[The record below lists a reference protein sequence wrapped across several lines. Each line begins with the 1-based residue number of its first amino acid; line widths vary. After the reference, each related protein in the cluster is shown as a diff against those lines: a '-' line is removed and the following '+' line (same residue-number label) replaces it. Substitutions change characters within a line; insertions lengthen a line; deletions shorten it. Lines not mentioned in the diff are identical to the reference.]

1 MRVQLRRADEI
12 PNKDFILRYSVAT
25 DTIQDGFIAHTGEKG
40 GFFTLFLM
48 PPAQPGPSQ
57 IAPREVIF
65 VVDQSGS
72 QSGFPIDKSKELTLQ
87 LIKTLHPA
95 DTFNV
100 LGFSNSVNP
109 LWKQARL
116 NTPENIAAATK
127 FVSAL
132 QANGGTQLRDA
143 AVAALS
149 APDDPSRLRLVVFNT
164 DGFVGDEAA
173 ILKSIH
179 EHCNRSRMFTFGIG
193 NSVNRYLLE
202 EMAIAGRGDVEI
214 VTLAEKADEAVS
226 KFIARSENPVL
237 TDVSVNIEGVEIET
251 MLPGALPDVFSERPV
266 VVMGRYSTPGTKSV
280 TISGKL
286 GGRPWSRNIEIDFPA
301 QASAPALE
309 SMWARRKVDEL
320 TRKTFLANIL
330 PEGDRATKEEVID
343 LALEFGIMTEYT
355 SFVAVEK
362 RIVNVGGKQR
372 TVAVPIEMAD
382 GVSYEGIFG
391 RRGETAAFY
400 RGGAPAPASKAMSGG
415 AGGFGG
421 GAGGSIQY
429 EAVDNSIIVRADDS
443 AMTPEQRRRH
453 RYETKVSKELRE
465 AKGTVEVQMY
475 FTKLSQPVI
484 DKLVKLGL
492 KVEFS
497 DNGLKVAMG
506 TCDQKALLELAQIE
520 EVDKIV
526 KLK

>member
-1 MRVQLRRADEI
+1 
-12 PNKDFILRYSVAT
+12 
-25 DTIQDGFIAHTGEKG
+25 
-40 GFFTLFLM
+40 
-48 PPAQPGPSQ
+48 
-57 IAPREVIF
+57 
-65 VVDQSGS
+65 
-72 QSGFPIDKSKELTLQ
+72 
-87 LIKTLHPA
+87 
-95 DTFNV
+95 
-100 LGFSNSVNP
+100 
-109 LWKQARL
+109 
-116 NTPENIAAATK
+116 
-127 FVSAL
+127 
-132 QANGGTQLRDA
+132 
-143 AVAALS
+143 
-149 APDDPSRLRLVVFNT
+149 
-164 DGFVGDEAA
+164 
-173 ILKSIH
+173 
-179 EHCNRSRMFTFGIG
+179 MFTFGIG

-251 MLPGALPDVFSERPV
+251 VLPGALPDVFSERPV

-320 TRKTFLANIL
+320 TRKTFLADIL

-362 RIVNVGGKQR
+362 RVVNVGGKQR

-391 RRGETAAFY
+391 PEEMSVRGRFASAM
-400 RGGAPAPASKAMSGG
+400 PASASKAM
-415 AGGFGG
+415 GG
-421 GAGGSIQY
+421 GAGGY
-429 EAVDNSIIVRADDS
+429 GGGGLAFEAADAGNYVIDDS
-443 AMTPEQRRRH
+443 KMSAEERRTY
-453 RYETKVSKELRE
+453 RYESKVAKELRE
-465 AKGTVEVQMY
+465 AKGELEVQIY
-475 FTKLSQPVI
+475 FKKL
-484 DKLVKLGL
+484 DKAILAKLGKLGL
-492 KVEFS
+492 KVDFS
-497 DNGLKVAMG
+497 DDGLKVAMG
-506 TCDQKALLELAQIE
+506 TCDQKALIELAQID
-520 EVDKIV
+520 EVAKIV